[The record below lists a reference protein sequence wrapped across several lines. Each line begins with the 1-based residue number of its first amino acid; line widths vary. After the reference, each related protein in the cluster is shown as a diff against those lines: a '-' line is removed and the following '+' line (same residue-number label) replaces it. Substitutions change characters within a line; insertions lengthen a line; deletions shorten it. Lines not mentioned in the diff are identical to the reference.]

1 MKPVFMIIGKIL
13 LWILIVFVV
22 FMLGLFIFNKV
33 MIKKEASLV
42 ENPMGQMVE
51 VDGNEMC
58 IYTEGEGEHTIVFM
72 AGSGVPEPIIV
83 LMK

>member
-33 MIKKEASLV
+33 MIKKRL
-42 ENPMGQMVE
+42 
-51 VDGNEMC
+51 
-58 IYTEGEGEHTIVFM
+58 
-72 AGSGVPEPIIV
+72 
-83 LMK
+83 L